1 MAMPVAEMEAL
12 PELAAAHEGECEA
25 AHEGEE
31 FLGSLAGAA
40 QRGWNWLTA
49 PQSLQRRLALSAAR
63 TVLNR
68 GLPALGRV
76 VGGRLGSES
85 AGGEVGTSLGSIL
98 SGILPS
104 SEMEAEWEAEI
115 NPIRKV
121 YPDAL
126 MEHLGHAAMEAESET
141 EAEAS
146 IGALVPLAARMAP
159 RATASI
165 LRAAPGLICG
175 AAGLARTLRSSPAT
189 RPLVRVIPTIVRRT
203 VADISR
209 QVAHGRPVTAPA
221 AVRTLARQTA
231 RILTSPRQAA
241 QDLRRSRILDT
252 QFHRAA
258 GVTVPRLGCPR
269 CGYTTPA
276 RPAQRRRV

>member
-104 SEMEAEWEAEI
+104 SE
-115 NPIRKV
+115 
-121 YPDAL
+121 
-126 MEHLGHAAMEAESET
+126 MEAESET